1 MSLFGPGLD
10 PEDFQNDT
18 PEDYE
23 KLCRKIAV
31 KIVER
36 DLTVP
41 AIMFLE
47 SIKPVSFLGSQMLVF
62 ANPVVSLIVQ
72 TGDYYR
78 FVRMIEDRENIE
90 KLTVAIEEENAE
102 ASRLRREAK
111 KVRRQKRRSFFKR
124 FFRLGGDDGMQ
135 ESEGRGSGHGQS

>member
-1 MSLFGPGLD
+1 MERKSLNLFGPGLD
-10 PEDFQNDT
+10 PEDYEKDT
-18 PEDYE
+18 PEDYDR
-23 KLCRKIAV
+23 LCRKIAR

-41 AIMFLE
+41 AVMFLE

-62 ANPVVSLIVQ
+62 ANPVISLIVQ
-72 TGDYYR
+72 TGEYYR

-102 ASRLRREAK
+102 AF
-111 KVRRQKRRSFFKR
+111 KVRQEARRKRKQKRRA
-124 FFRLGGDDGMQ
+124 FFRKLFR
-135 ESEGRGSGHGQS
+135 RGPMNGSDA

>member
-10 PEDFQNDT
+10 PEDYTKDT
-18 PEDYE
+18 PEDYDR
-23 KLCRKIAV
+23 LCRKIAR

-41 AIMFLE
+41 AVMFLE
-47 SIKPVSFLGSQMLVF
+47 SIKPLSFLGNQILVF
-62 ANPVVSLIVQ
+62 ANPVISLIVQ
-72 TGDYYR
+72 TGEYYR

-102 ASRLRREAK
+102 ASELRREDRKLK
-111 KVRRQKRRSFFKR
+111 KLKRRN
-124 FFRLGGDDGMQ
+124 FFRKLFHWSSKDSDA
-135 ESEGRGSGHGQS
+135 

>member
-10 PEDFQNDT
+10 TEDYNSDT
-18 PEDYE
+18 PEEIED
-23 KLCRKIAV
+23 LARRIAR

-62 ANPVVSLIVQ
+62 ANPVISLLVQ
-72 TGDYYR
+72 SGDYYR
-78 FVRMIEDRENIE
+78 FVRMIEDRENVE
-90 KLTVAIEEENAE
+90 KLTVAIEEENALVSE
-102 ASRLRREAK
+102 RRRKEKRERRKNSTGFFK
-111 KVRRQKRRSFFKR
+111 KLFRRSK
-124 FFRLGGDDGMQ
+124 DKPDTNK
-135 ESEGRGSGHGQS
+135 